1 MNRGK
6 GRCHKEKEGKRRR
19 NRRELEGGVRAS
31 RRAQREDACRW
42 EYEHK
47 RVMSWQGRGTRD
59 LAFQI

>member
-31 RRAQREDACRW
+31 RRAQREDVCTVQVGVRAQESDELAR
-42 EYEHK
+42 
-47 RVMSWQGRGTRD
+47 TRH
-59 LAFQI
+59 A